1 MKIRTDM
8 KRHQGFSL
16 IELMIA
22 LTISM
27 LLLLGLAV
35 IYERNSSTR
44 YEVERNSR
52 QLENGRYALNLLAG
66 DIRLAGYL
74 SSFTNIPVPT
84 LLPTSPCSTD
94 IAVLKDDF
102 NVYLQG
108 FDNGSGGLSCLPDYR
123 GGDVIVVRRASACSA
138 ANPAET
144 DCAPLTAGLPYLQAS
159 GCSTDPVAYRLETNL
174 TNLTLRKVG
183 CTNTAS
189 IHRFYTHI
197 YYVANNNLPGDGIP
211 TLKRWEL
218 GNSANPVALVEG
230 IENVQYEYG
239 IDNNNDGSPD
249 SYTSDPSTVANWNNV
264 VTVKIHLLSRNET
277 RSPGHTD
284 SKFYMLGGTRVPASG
299 TFGDAFRRHVFS
311 TTVMVEN
318 PAGRRQ

>member
-84 LLPTSPCSTD
+84 VLPTSPCSTE
-94 IAVLKDDF
+94 IGTLQADF

-144 DCAPLTAGLPYLQAS
+144 DCAPLTAGLPVSPGIRLQHRS
-159 GCSTDPVAYRLETNL
+159 GCLSVGNGFDQPDPKEGRLHEHGQHPPFL
-174 TNLTLRKVG
+174 HPYLLCG
-183 CTNTAS
+183 
-189 IHRFYTHI
+189 
-197 YYVANNNLPGDGIP
+197 
-211 TLKRWEL
+211 E
-218 GNSANPVALVEG
+218 
-230 IENVQYEYG
+230 QQ
-239 IDNNNDGSPD
+239 
-249 SYTSDPSTVANWNNV
+249 PS
-264 VTVKIHLLSRNET
+264 
-277 RSPGHTD
+277 G
-284 SKFYMLGGTRVPASG
+284 
-299 TFGDAFRRHVFS
+299 
-311 TTVMVEN
+311 
-318 PAGRRQ
+318 